1 LKTNSAPAFE
11 VFTMAPKIIL
21 ALLNDR
27 RHVGAMLDRAMMV
40 AKPQGAAIVALHVRP
55 DPAAMMAQVDG
66 QYFATMAASVFET
79 IDREARESAQAVLD
93 AVTLW
98 CSTHGV
104 AQVSRADGGDQVQL
118 IWRDVVGQLE
128 QIVVREG
135 QLTDLI
141 LIGRPDKA
149 DAPLDE
155 VALESALFGTGRPV
169 LLCPIAEPASASRI
183 ALVAWNG
190 SLEATRAVAAAL
202 PLLARMDRVDVVTIG
217 QDGPGQISAD
227 DLANYLGAH
236 GIKASATNIVDLSA
250 PAGKM
255 ILDHGKA
262 IGAGLIVM
270 GAYTH
275 SRVRELFLGGATR
288 EALRAAT
295 VPVLMTH

>member
-1 LKTNSAPAFE
+1 MT
-11 VFTMAPKIIL
+11 PKIIL
-21 ALLNDR
+21 TLLNDR
-27 RHVGAMLDRAMMV
+27 RHAAAMLEHAMEV
-40 AKPQGAAIVALHVRP
+40 AKPQGATIIALHVRP

-79 IDREARESAQAVLD
+79 IDREARESAEAVLSVVKSWS
-93 AVTLW
+93 A
-98 CSTHGV
+98 THNV
-104 AQVSRADGGDQVQL
+104 SQVDRVQAGDQVQY

-135 QLTDLI
+135 QLADLI
-141 LIGRPDKA
+141 LIGRPKSN

-169 LLCPIAEPASASRI
+169 LLCPLAEKTIRSRI

-190 SLEATRAVAAAL
+190 SLEATRAAAAAL
-202 PLLARMDRVDVVTIG
+202 PLLARLERVEVVTIG
-217 QDGPGQISAD
+217 QDGPGAASAD
-227 DLANYLGAH
+227 DLVGYLGAH
-236 GIKASATNIVDLSA
+236 GIKASASNIHELSG

-255 ILDHGKA
+255 ILNHGQK
-262 IGAGLIVM
+262 IGAELIVM

-288 EALRAAT
+288 EALRAAN
-295 VPVLMTH
+295 VPVLLTH